1 MTGWLN
7 EYAIGMNRPT
17 LTITLA
23 RRWTVITTFRV
34 TLGITLGMTLGTL
47 GITFL
52 ATGCFYPP
60 TQKPP
65 APGKDEMTIDQPY
78 DLAWDAVHNVIRKN
92 NLRVNADDP
101 NQGIIETETNRFTLA
116 DADCGKLKGVSGKY
130 AAEPDRAATVVYY
143 IKIKPKGH
151 EASVVSIQATF
162 SAPLY
167 VPLHPPRDEQCVS
180 RGKAEARLLKQIAEE
195 AAAIHRPTFVK
206 PAN

>member
-1 MTGWLN
+1 
-7 EYAIGMNRPT
+7 MNRPT
-17 LTITLA
+17 LTLTLA
-23 RRWTVITTFRV
+23 RRWTVITLRV
-34 TLGITLGMTLGTL
+34 TLGIKLGMTLAM
-47 GITFL
+47 TFL
-52 ATGCFYPP
+52 AAGCFYPP

-65 APGKDEMTIDQPY
+65 APGKNEMTLDQPY

-116 DADCGKLKGVSGKY
+116 DADCGKLKGVSSKY

-143 IKIKPKGH
+143 FKVKPKGH
-151 EASVVSIQATF
+151 EASIVSVQATF

-180 RGKAEARLLKQIAEE
+180 RGKAETRLLKQIADE
-195 AAAIHRPTFVK
+195 AATIHRPTFVK